1 VRGSATPSISCMITS
16 GLMRKILE
24 IPVFML
30 ARGRRRNEIDAEAF
44 DPASAQRLHFRPYHN
59 QCLRLAHHAKGT
71 EATGLRDGRHE
82 LRLRTSASPA
92 STIR

>member
-1 VRGSATPSISCMITS
+1 MITS